1 MSLGKIILRSTT
13 RISLNDRFT
22 ELRNENPSP
31 NVQFDSATLNRQMIQ
46 ASRKNQR
53 LAAQMERRP
62 AVIAALKAKKNITN
76 RLNGHQQQI
85 SVKQRLALP
94 ARLRIPESI
103 RGSTRGLRRGF
114 ASRIRGGGVSPIRG
128 KFQGRIG
135 TESRVNVSFRGGR
148 GGRFIGGGRGGLGG
162 RVGQAVRGGQIS
174 RGGRGRGFSR
184 GRSSRGFRQMT

>member
-31 NVQFDSATLNRQMIQ
+31 N
-46 ASRKNQR
+46 
-53 LAAQMERRP
+53 
-62 AVIAALKAKKNITN
+62 NITN

-103 RGSTRGLRRGF
+103 RGSTRGIRRGF
-114 ASRIRGGGVSPIRG
+114 SSRIRGGGVSPIRG

-148 GGRFIGGGRGGLGG
+148 GGRFIGGGRGALGG

-184 GRSSRGFRQMT
+184 GRSSRGFR